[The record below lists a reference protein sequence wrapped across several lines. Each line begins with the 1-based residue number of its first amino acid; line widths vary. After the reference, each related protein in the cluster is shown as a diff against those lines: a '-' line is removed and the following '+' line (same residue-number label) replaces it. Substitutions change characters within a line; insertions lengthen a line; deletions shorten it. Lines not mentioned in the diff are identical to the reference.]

1 MKKRFAMRETTTRA
15 QPLFSG
21 LMPWGAEHLP
31 KDMFLTLNNIRGWAL
46 QKALILDPEL
56 QLLSPE
62 RIQILAEHFV
72 PEDKLSV
79 LIHLY
84 EDSEGN
90 LTYLEHPHLPIRS
103 LIKRA
108 TRVDLVYWTMRP
120 TLRSADGDEKGYGEV
135 RIGFW
140 YPGVTTEEF
149 CSVSNAR
156 LVVEKFAALYD
167 RLSDSYPSSVLENG
181 ALDITVDG
189 DVKARF
195 FKSGRLFDVE
205 FT

>member
-1 MKKRFAMRETTTRA
+1 MRETTTRP
-15 QPLFSG
+15 QSVFSG
-21 LMPWGAEHLP
+21 LMLWGSEYLP
-31 KDMFLTLNNIRGWAL
+31 DDILLSVNNIRGWAL
-46 QKALILDPEL
+46 QKALVLEPEL

-72 PEDKLSV
+72 PEDKLSI
-79 LIHLY
+79 LICLY

-103 LIKRA
+103 LIKRG
-108 TRVDLVYWTMRP
+108 THVDVVYWTMRP
-120 TLRSADGDEKGYGEV
+120 TLRSADGDVKGYGEV

-167 RLSDSYPSSVLENG
+167 RLSASYPSSVLENG
-181 ALDITVDG
+181 ALNITVEG